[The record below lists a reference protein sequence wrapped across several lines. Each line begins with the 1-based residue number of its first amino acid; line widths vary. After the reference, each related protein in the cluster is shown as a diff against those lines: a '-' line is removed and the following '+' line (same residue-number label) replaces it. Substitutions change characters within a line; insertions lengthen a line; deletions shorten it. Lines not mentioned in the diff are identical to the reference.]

1 MLPSSE
7 ECAVGGFQLV
17 AVRVA
22 HGADAD
28 HTGQLAGEGVAS
40 EGGRR
45 GHGPNNLYALH
56 ANKLQV
62 GVLEVCD
69 QLWKYIGGRGERR
82 DYEYKGR
89 QMSQVGVNLSTIK
102 YNI

>member
-7 ECAVGGFQLV
+7 ECAVDSFQLV

-28 HTGQLAGEGVAS
+28 HTGQLCSEIVAS

-45 GHGPNNLYALH
+45 GHGPNICTPPGQQTPDWSH
-56 ANKLQV
+56 
-62 GVLEVCD
+62 
-69 QLWKYIGGRGERR
+69 R
-82 DYEYKGR
+82 
-89 QMSQVGVNLSTIK
+89 SQCT
-102 YNI
+102 